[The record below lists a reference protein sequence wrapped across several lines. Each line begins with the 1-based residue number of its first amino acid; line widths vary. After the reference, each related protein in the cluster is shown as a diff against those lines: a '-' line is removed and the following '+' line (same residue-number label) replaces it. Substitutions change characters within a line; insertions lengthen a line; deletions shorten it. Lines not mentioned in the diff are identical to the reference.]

1 VTTST
6 SVPTPAEF
14 RAEFPMLTRVVH
26 LASCSIGGRS
36 AALDTALGRMLETMT
51 AGPAA
56 WSEFEQEADG
66 ARRRFAALIG
76 ADPDQVAIVPNA
88 SVGAYQVASTLMFGC
103 RDRVITTT
111 EEFPSIAHVWLAQH
125 PRGAQ
130 VVFAD
135 AAGAS
140 GATGIDDAN
149 PVDAG
154 HYRAAVDECTV
165 LVSVPLVTYRDGRLL
180 PVTEVAALAHDR
192 GARVFV
198 DAYQA
203 VGVLPVNVDELGC
216 DYLVAGTCK
225 YLLGLPGVAFLYVR
239 DGVAGGKDPA
249 LTGWFGRI
257 DPFAFDPRRLDFPA
271 TARRF
276 ETGIPA
282 VPALYAANAGMDLIA
297 ALDPHRVRRHVTD
310 LIELA
315 TRQLTAQGERVPQ
328 ASAAAAHGAHIG
340 LADTDPRS
348 LAAWLAAE
356 HGIAVSPR
364 GSVARLSFHYY
375 NDAHDVEL
383 LCAALREFRRLSRP
397 LSPRE
402 ENHDR

>member
-1 VTTST
+1 VTTLT
-6 SVPTPAEF
+6 AVRTPAEF
-14 RAEFPMLTRVVH
+14 RAEFPSFNSVVH
-26 LASCSIGGRS
+26 LASCSIGARS
-36 AALDTALGRMLETMT
+36 TALDTALGRMLDAMS

-56 WSEFEQEADG
+56 WSEFEQQAQG
-66 ARRRFAALIG
+66 ARQRFAALIG
-76 ADPDQVAIVPNA
+76 AHPDQVAIVPNA
-88 SVGAYQVASTLMFGC
+88 SVGAYQIASTLMLGC

-111 EEFPSIAHVWLAQH
+111 EEFPSIAQVWLAQR
-125 PRGAQ
+125 PRGVQ
-130 VVFAD
+130 VAFAD

-140 GATGIDDAN
+140 GATGMDEAD

-154 HYRAAVDECTV
+154 HYGAAVDAHTA
-165 LVSVPLVTYRDGRLL
+165 LVSVPLVTYGHGRLL
-180 PVTEVAALAHDR
+180 PVAEVAALAHTR

-239 DGVAGGKDPA
+239 DGVAGGLDPA
-249 LTGWFGRI
+249 LTGWFGRV
-257 DPFAFDPRRLDFPA
+257 DPFAFNPRRLDFPC

-282 VPALYAANAGMDLIA
+282 VPALYAANAGLDLIA
-297 ALDPHRVRRHVTD
+297 DLDLHEVRRHVTG

-315 TRQLTAQGERVPQ
+315 TQQLTAQGERVAE
-328 ASAAAAHGAHIG
+328 ASAAAAHGAHVG
-340 LADTDPRS
+340 LADTDPAA
-348 LAAWLAAE
+348 LAARLAK

-364 GSVARLSFHYY
+364 GSAVRLSFHYY

-383 LCAALREFRRLSRP
+383 LCAALRQCRRLSRP
-397 LSPRE
+397 LSQRA
-402 ENHDR
+402 ENRDR

>member
-1 VTTST
+1 MTTLT
-6 SVPTPAEF
+6 AVRTPAEF
-14 RAEFPMLTRVVH
+14 RADFPSFRSVVH
-26 LASCSIGGRS
+26 LASCSIGARS
-36 AALDTALGRMLETMT
+36 TALDTALGRMLDAMS

-56 WSEFEQEADG
+56 WSEFEQQAQG
-66 ARRRFAALIG
+66 ARQRFAALIG
-76 ADPDQVAIVPNA
+76 AHPDQVAIVPNA
-88 SVGAYQVASTLMFGC
+88 SVGAYQIASTLMLGC

-111 EEFPSIAHVWLAQH
+111 EEFPSIAQVWLAQR
-125 PRGAQ
+125 PRGVQ

-140 GATGIDDAN
+140 GATGMDDAD

-154 HYRAAVDECTV
+154 HYRAAVDAHTA
-165 LVSVPLVTYRDGRLL
+165 LVSVPLVTYGHGRVL
-180 PVTEVAALAHDR
+180 PVAEVAALAHAR

-239 DGVAGGKDPA
+239 DGVAGGLDPA
-249 LTGWFGRI
+249 LTGWFGRV
-257 DPFAFDPRRLDFPA
+257 DPFAFNPRRLDFPS

-282 VPALYAANAGMDLIA
+282 VPALYAANAGLDLIA
-297 ALDPHRVRRHVTD
+297 DLDLHEVRRHVTG

-315 TRQLTAQGERVPQ
+315 TQQLTAQGERVPE
-328 ASAAAAHGAHIG
+328 ASAAAAHGAHVG
-340 LADTDPRS
+340 LADTDPAA
-348 LAAWLAAE
+348 LAARLAE

-364 GSVARLSFHYY
+364 GSVVRLSFHYY

-383 LCAALREFRRLSRP
+383 LCAALRQCRRLSRP
-397 LSPRE
+397 LSQRA
-402 ENHDR
+402 ENRDR

>member
-1 VTTST
+1 MS
-6 SVPTPAEF
+6 
-14 RAEFPMLTRVVH
+14 
-26 LASCSIGGRS
+26 
-36 AALDTALGRMLETMT
+36 

-56 WSEFEQEADG
+56 WSEFEQQVQS
-66 ARRRFAALIG
+66 ARQRFAALIG
-76 ADPDQVAIVPNA
+76 AHPDQVAIVPNA
-88 SVGAYQVASTLMFGC
+88 SVGAYQVASTLMLGC
-103 RDRVITTT
+103 RDRVITTAD
-111 EEFPSIAHVWLAQH
+111 EFPSIAHVWLAQR
-125 PRGAQ
+125 PRGVQ
-130 VVFAD
+130 VAFANAD
-135 AAGAS
+135 A
-140 GATGIDDAN
+140 D
-149 PVDAG
+149 PVDIG
-154 HYRAAVDECTV
+154 HYRAAVDKHTA

-180 PVTEVAALAHDR
+180 PVTEVAAMSHAR

-239 DGVAGGKDPA
+239 DGVAGGLDPA

-257 DPFAFDPRRLDFPA
+257 DPFAFDPRRLNFPA

-282 VPALYAANAGMDLIA
+282 VPALYAANAGLDLIDG
-297 ALDPHRVRRHVTD
+297 LDLHQVRRHVTG

-315 TRQLTAQGERVPQ
+315 TQQLSAQGERVPK
-328 ASAAAAHGAHIG
+328 AAAAHGAHVA
-340 LADTDPRS
+340 LADADPPA
-348 LAAWLAAE
+348 LAAWLAE

-383 LCAALREFRRLSRP
+383 LCAALQQFRRLSRP
-397 LSPRE
+397 LSRRE
-402 ENHDR
+402 ENRV